1 MPHPSA
7 KLTTTALRRRVVRLW
22 NAGDKTQADIAA
34 LLGLTRG
41 AVGRLIAEAR
51 AMGMPTIRYSTQ
63 ETAERAQASYRA
75 RVGEAA
81 FTERMYRM
89 WEARTHHA
97 RRRAQGTAPSPDGHG

>member
-1 MPHPSA
+1 MPPT

-22 NAGDKTQADIAA
+22 NVGDKTQADIAA

-41 AVGRLIAEAR
+41 VVGRLIAEAR

-81 FTERMYRM
+81 FTERMHRM
-89 WEARTHHA
+89 WEARTQQASKA
-97 RRRAQGTAPSPDGHG
+97 RGTIPPPHGQA